1 MNPTAQQ
8 TTLDNALVA
17 LGNRVKIGKC
27 NMRIIHGK
35 NQKEHTYQVVL
46 DAFALS
52 PLYPAFLFT
61 AKVPEIYIQQFRL
74 SNQEFVEPPND
85 EEIAS
90 FIKELGYK
98 GDLISITTN
107 SSTYKT
113 FLAYATGAIPP
124 KKARKFEKH
133 VSPSK
138 KKTHVIIEEPAKKPV
153 STRLSTGAQIRDTL
167 GVSMLKK
174 KAPAKTDRSKVID
187 LLSQAA
193 LLEEA
198 QMKKAI
204 QKSKRETNIHQVG
217 GSGDGAVLEL
227 KVPDEPKGN
236 DDDDDDQEDDEE
248 CDHINKEMYSDE
260 NVELKDT
267 ELESKRKDDEEITD
281 TGHVDA
287 EHENVNQEVTGDQV
301 KDDAQETVTAD
312 PATQKT
318 QVPLPSSSISS
329 DYATKFLNFDNIPL
343 VDTEIISM
351 LEIKVQHEDLSIQT
365 SPLLVVPVA
374 VIPKP
379 SVIKP
384 CVIVIAAPITTIP
397 ITLPPF
403 FSTLQQSAAIPKPT
417 TTEATTLTITIP
429 ESITPSAIHQ
439 RVSELEKEVKILK
452 NKQTLFETM
461 NKTKSFNKYPK
472 HKALYHA
479 LMEFIHVDEEAFDR
493 DVADKLKKRK
503 PDDADRDEDPP
514 AGSDQG
520 LQIRK
525 TSKDD
530 EPSKKIKSTD
540 TSKGITKS

>member
-17 LGNRVKIGKC
+17 L
-27 NMRIIHGK
+27 
-35 NQKEHTYQVVL
+35 
-46 DAFALS
+46 
-52 PLYPAFLFT
+52 
-61 AKVPEIYIQQFRL
+61 
-74 SNQEFVEPPND
+74 
-85 EEIAS
+85 
-90 FIKELGYK
+90 
-98 GDLISITTN
+98 
-107 SSTYKT
+107 
-113 FLAYATGAIPP
+113 
-124 KKARKFEKH
+124 
-133 VSPSK
+133 
-138 KKTHVIIEEPAKKPV
+138 EPAKKPV

-236 DDDDDDQEDDEE
+236 DDDDDDQEGDDERTE
-248 CDHINKEMYSDE
+248 FDNPRAKDNKEESLKDEFVHTLDNYVSTDDEQKIDE